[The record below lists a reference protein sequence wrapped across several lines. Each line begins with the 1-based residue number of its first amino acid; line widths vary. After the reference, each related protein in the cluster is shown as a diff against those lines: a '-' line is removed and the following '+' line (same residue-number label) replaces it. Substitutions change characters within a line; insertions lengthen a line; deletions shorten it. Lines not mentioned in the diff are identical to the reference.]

1 MVDVQ
6 VSQQNLLERRNIETA
21 SSDAF
26 ELPPPASTRSRGFP
40 SIESTYPAETRLGL
54 AIGPPLP
61 STVSDNLE
69 FKRRN
74 R

>member
-6 VSQQNLLERRNIETA
+6 VSQQNLLEGRNIETA
-21 SSDAF
+21 SSNA
-26 ELPPPASTRSRGFP
+26 
-40 SIESTYPAETRLGL
+40 YPAETRFGL

-61 STVSDNLE
+61 STVSAKLE
-69 FKRRN
+69 LKRRN